1 MPSSVTKVP
10 NKGLYSCYDILTKHK
25 EVHPMNMMHSTA
37 KRPVSAPRYPNAADR
52 SYFVNKAA
60 DILLCTASTM
70 GIVVAFFFILT
81 I

>member
-1 MPSSVTKVP
+1 
-10 NKGLYSCYDILTKHK
+10 
-25 EVHPMNMMHSTA
+25 MNMMHTTA